1 MEPAPLCSIDV
12 SSWSARGAEAGF
24 DVIASGTPAVTTVV
38 ALYPG
43 GYVAASNPSQRRQSR
58 SQLLLQQDT
67 RELSLHE
74 IEFVFD
80 HREVGARLT
89 EMMQF

>member
-1 MEPAPLCSIDV
+1 V

-24 DVIASGTPAVTTVV
+24 DVIAGGTPAVTTVV
-38 ALYPG
+38 ALHPT
-43 GYVAASNPSQRRQSR
+43 SQRRQSQ

-74 IEFVFD
+74 IESVSD
-80 HREVGARLT
+80 HREVGVRLI
-89 EMMQF
+89 EMTHIFNECPFGASYFIAD

>member
-1 MEPAPLCSIDV
+1 MEPAPLCSIGV

-43 GYVAASNPSQRRQSR
+43 GCGWRPPTHQPEEAKPEPITLA
-58 SQLLLQQDT
+58 T
-67 RELSLHE
+67 GH
-74 IEFVFD
+74 
-80 HREVGARLT
+80 ARA
-89 EMMQF
+89 ESS